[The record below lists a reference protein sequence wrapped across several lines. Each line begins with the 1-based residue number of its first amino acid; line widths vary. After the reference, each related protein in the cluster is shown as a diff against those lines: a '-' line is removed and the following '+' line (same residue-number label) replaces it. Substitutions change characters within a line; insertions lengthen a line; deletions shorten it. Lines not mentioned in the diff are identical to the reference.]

1 MKYYVGID
9 VGLKGAIAIIE
20 ENNVILHDMPERHDF
35 REIEKILLAI
45 PNEESRVIIESQNP
59 FPGQGVVSAFTL
71 GWQVGYI
78 NALLDYLKFPYQEI
92 RSAEWMA
99 HYGLHGK
106 KHFDGKKKLYEKAK
120 RLYPVSSLKGNKGA
134 IKDGRVDALL
144 IAHYCK
150 RLYANG

>member
-35 REIEKILLAI
+35 REIERILLAI

-59 FPGQGVVSAFTL
+59 FPGQGVVSVYSL
-71 GWQVGYI
+71 GWQVGYLH
-78 NALLDYLKFPYQEI
+78 ALLDYFKMPYEETRSTNWMKF
-92 RSAEWMA
+92 
-99 HYGLHGK
+99 YGLHGK
-106 KHFDGKKKLYEKAK
+106 KHADGKKALYEKAK
-120 RLYPVSSLKGNKGA
+120 KLYPSAELLGEKGA
-134 IKDGRVDALL
+134 LKDGRVDALL